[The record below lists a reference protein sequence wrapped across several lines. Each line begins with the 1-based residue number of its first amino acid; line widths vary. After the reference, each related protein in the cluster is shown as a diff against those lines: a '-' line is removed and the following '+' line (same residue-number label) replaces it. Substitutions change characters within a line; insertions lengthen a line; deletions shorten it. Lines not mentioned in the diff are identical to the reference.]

1 VDHGSAELA
10 RLWSCA
16 GVAGIGKSALLDHR
30 AGQAADF
37 QVTRVA
43 GSEKARQNAK
53 PFKSMN
59 HATAAMCIDD
69 AL

>member
-1 VDHGSAELA
+1 VRGE
-10 RLWSCA
+10 
-16 GVAGIGKSALLDHR
+16 AGIGKSALLDHR